1 MKKILVIGSLNM
13 DTVIET
19 PRIPVPGE
27 TIMGS
32 SVKLVPGGKGANQV
46 YTIGKLG
53 GDVSMIGAVGEDGF
67 GDMLIE
73 NLKSVNVDVSG
84 IERIPGGT
92 TGQAFI
98 PVDENGENSI
108 IVIGG
113 TNGQVDEALLKRHE
127 ELMDACDIVV
137 MQQEIPLVTVMT
149 AKEMAVKKGKIII
162 VDPAPA
168 AAMPDEFWKDI
179 DYIKPNETELGIL
192 TGRELHVEE
201 EYKAAAKEML
211 KKGVKHLLV
220 SLGSKGC
227 LFMTGEEEEFLPAVK
242 VKAVDTTAAGDCFT
256 GAFAVA
262 LSRGKTE
269 REAIEFAQKASAIAV
284 TRKGAQTSVPSL
296 AEVKINVADSL

>member
-19 PRIPVPGE
+19 PRIPAPGE
-27 TIMGS
+27 TIMGK

-53 GDVSMIGAVGEDGF
+53 GNVSMIGAVGDDSF
-67 GDMLIE
+67 GDMLIN
-73 NLKSVNVDVSG
+73 NLKSVDVDVSG
-84 IERIPGGT
+84 IERISGGT

-113 TNGQVDEALLKRHE
+113 TNGQVDETLLKKHE
-127 ELMDACDIVV
+127 SLMDACDIVV
-137 MQQEIPLVTVMT
+137 MQQEIPLPTVMA
-149 AKEMAVKKGKIII
+149 AKEMAVKKGKTVI

-168 AAMPDEFWKDI
+168 AAMPDEFWRDI
-179 DYIKPNETELGIL
+179 DYMKPNETELGIL
-192 TGRELHVEE
+192 VGRELHTQE

-211 KKGVKHLLV
+211 EKGVKHLLV
-220 SLGSKGC
+220 TLGSKGC
-227 LFMTGEEEEFLPAVK
+227 LFLSEEEEEFIPVVK

-262 LSRGKTE
+262 LSQGKTE
-269 REAIEFAQKASAIAV
+269 REAVSFAQKASAIAV
-284 TRKGAQTSVPSL
+284 TRKGAQTSVPTL
-296 AEVKINVADSL
+296 EEVMKDD

>member
-27 TIMGS
+27 TIMGK

-53 GDVSMIGAVGEDGF
+53 GDVAMIGAVGDDSY

-73 NLKSVNVDVSG
+73 NLKKVHVNVEG
-84 IERIPGGT
+84 IERIKGGT

-98 PVDENGENSI
+98 PVDDSGENSI

-113 TNGQVDEALLKRHE
+113 TNEQVDVRLLEKYER
-127 ELMDACDIVV
+127 LMDESDIVV
-137 MQQEIPLVTVMT
+137 MQQEIPLSTVMA
-149 AKEMAVKKGKIII
+149 AKEMAVRKGKTVI

-168 AAMPDEFWKDI
+168 AYMPDEFWEGI

-192 TGRELHVEE
+192 LGRELHTEE
-201 EYKAAAKEML
+201 EYEAAARAML
-211 KKGVKHLLV
+211 EKGVKNLLV
-220 SLGSKGC
+220 TLGSKGC
-227 LFMTGEEEEFLPAVK
+227 LFMTEGVREFLPANK
-242 VKAVDTTAAGDCFT
+242 VQAVDTTAAGDCFT

-262 LSRGKTE
+262 LSLGRTE
-269 REAIEFAQKASAIAV
+269 REAIAFAQKASGIAV
-284 TRKGAQTSVPSL
+284 TRKGAQTSVPDL
-296 AEVKINVADSL
+296 EEVLGSH

>member
-27 TIMGS
+27 TIMGE
-32 SVKLVPGGKGANQV
+32 SVKNVPGGKGANQV

-53 GDVSMIGAVGEDGF
+53 GDVSMIGAVGDDNF
-67 GDMLIE
+67 GDRMIE
-73 NLKSVNVDVSG
+73 NLKKVNVN
-84 IERIPGGT
+84 
-92 TGQAFI
+92 I
-98 PVDENGENSI
+98 PVDDSGENSI

-113 TNGQVDEALLKRHE
+113 TNGQVDEALLKKYE
-127 ELMDACDIVV
+127 YLMDESDIVV
-137 MQQEIPLVTVMT
+137 MQQEIPLTTVMA
-149 AKEMAVKKGKIII
+149 AKEMAVKKGKLII

-192 TGRELHVEE
+192 IGKELHTQE
-201 EYKAAAKEML
+201 EYKAAAAEML

-220 SLGSKGC
+220 TLGSKGC
-227 LFMTGEEEEFLPAVK
+227 LLMTPDSEEFLPANK
-242 VKAVDTTAAGDCFT
+242 VQAVDTTAAGDCFT

-262 LSRGKTE
+262 LSQGKTE
-269 REAIEFAQKASAIAV
+269 REAIAFAQKASAIAV

-296 AEVKINVADSL
+296 EEVLENF

>member
-27 TIMGS
+27 TIMGE
-32 SVKLVPGGKGANQV
+32 SVKNVPGGKGANQV

-53 GDVSMIGAVGEDGF
+53 GDVSMIGAVGDDNF
-67 GDMLIE
+67 GDRMIE
-73 NLKSVNVDVSG
+73 NLKKVNVNVEG
-84 IERIPGGT
+84 IERIEGGT

-98 PVDENGENSI
+98 PVDDSGENSI

-113 TNGQVDEALLKRHE
+113 TNGQVDEALLKKYE
-127 ELMDACDIVV
+127 YLMDESDIVV
-137 MQQEIPLVTVMT
+137 MQQEIPLTTVMA
-149 AKEMAVKKGKIII
+149 AKEMAVKKGKLII

-179 DYIKPNETELGIL
+179 DDIKPNETELGIL
-192 TGRELHVEE
+192 IGKELHTQE
-201 EYKAAAKEML
+201 EYKAAAAEML

-220 SLGSKGC
+220 TLGSKGC
-227 LFMTGEEEEFLPAVK
+227 LLMTPDSEEFLPANK
-242 VKAVDTTAAGDCFT
+242 VQAVDTTAAGDCFT

-262 LSRGKTE
+262 LSQGKTE
-269 REAIEFAQKASAIAV
+269 REAIAFAQKASAIAV

-296 AEVKINVADSL
+296 EEVLENF

>member
-19 PRIPVPGE
+19 PRIPAPGE
-27 TIMGS
+27 TIMGK

-53 GDVSMIGAVGEDGF
+53 GDVSMIGAVGDDSF
-67 GDMLIE
+67 GAMLID

-84 IERIPGGT
+84 VERIPGGT

-98 PVDENGENSI
+98 PVEDTGENSI

-113 TNGQVDEALLKRHE
+113 TNGLVDEALLEKHE
-127 ELMDACDIVV
+127 SLMDACDIVV
-137 MQQEIPLVTVMT
+137 LQQEIPLSTVMA
-149 AKEMAVKKGKIII
+149 AKEMAVKKGKTVI

-168 AAMPDEFWKDI
+168 AAMPDEFWRDI

-192 TGRELHVEE
+192 TGRELHTQE

-211 KKGVKHLLV
+211 EKGVKHLLV
-220 SLGSKGC
+220 TLGSKGC
-227 LFMTGEEEEFLPAVK
+227 LFLTDEEEEFIPAAK

-262 LSRGKTE
+262 LSQGKTE
-269 REAIEFAQKASAIAV
+269 REAIAFAQRASAIAV
-284 TRKGAQTSVPSL
+284 TRKGAQTSVPTL
-296 AEVKINVADSL
+296 EEMTE

>member
-27 TIMGS
+27 TIMGE
-32 SVKLVPGGKGANQV
+32 SVKNVPGGKGANQV

-53 GDVSMIGAVGEDGF
+53 GDVSMIGAVGDDNF
-67 GDMLIE
+67 GDRMIE
-73 NLKSVNVDVSG
+73 NLKKVNVNVEG
-84 IERIPGGT
+84 IERIEGGT

-98 PVDENGENSI
+98 PVDDSGENSI

-113 TNGQVDEALLKRHE
+113 TNGQVDEALLKKYE
-127 ELMDACDIVV
+127 YLMDESDIVV
-137 MQQEIPLVTVMT
+137 MQQEIPLTTVMA
-149 AKEMAVKKGKIII
+149 AKEMAVKKGKLII

-192 TGRELHVEE
+192 IGKELHTQE
-201 EYKAAAKEML
+201 EYKAAAAEML

-220 SLGSKGC
+220 TLGSKGC
-227 LFMTGEEEEFLPAVK
+227 LLMTPDSEEFLPANK
-242 VKAVDTTAAGDCFT
+242 VQAVDTTAAG
-256 GAFAVA
+256 V
-262 LSRGKTE
+262 
-269 REAIEFAQKASAIAV
+269 
-284 TRKGAQTSVPSL
+284 
-296 AEVKINVADSL
+296 